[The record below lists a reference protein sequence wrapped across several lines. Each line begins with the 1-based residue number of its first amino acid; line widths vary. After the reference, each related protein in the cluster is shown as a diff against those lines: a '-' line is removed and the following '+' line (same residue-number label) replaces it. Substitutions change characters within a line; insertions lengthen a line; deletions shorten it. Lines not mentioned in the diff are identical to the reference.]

1 MESLLKADDKK
12 LNEYLLLSNGKFN
25 IPYTQRPYEWNVSQ
39 VERLFWDIIAIYE
52 DKKEQHILNFITI
65 YLDEDH
71 QNIFDGQQRTVTL
84 LLFIC
89 VVIHKLE
96 HLGDKKNAEK
106 LKEEFI
112 KKDDWRSNT
121 ANNTK
126 IVFGNSNTNHFFNSY
141 IIEDDINSIE
151 NITDQEKGL
160 QRNYNYLKDKLDE
173 YFDKCNLTVKDLLNI
188 VEKMTEKM
196 YVIILETP
204 NEDIANQM
212 FETLNNTGKKLVD
225 FYVLK
230 NKCIKVT
237 SESLTAKY
245 WDEIEANTDLLNKN
259 QFLTQF
265 TSLFNGKTSSQKAFE
280 SLEKHQLLSS
290 ENKVE
295 YLLSNMEQVSRYF
308 LELHEPER
316 RKREKDSKKD
326 LNDYSKLV
334 EGLKTLKA
342 SQYRPVIL
350 AMNSKKYSLRDINKV
365 LSVCL
370 NIQIRNIFFA
380 RHKANTLEKFYPDL
394 AKEIFEA
401 DTNDLEFVLEK
412 LNSRILDDKETLNAI
427 KNREITKNENKII
440 RFILKKIYDFENDQ
454 EITINGDTQHVN
466 LEHILPQKPSDNS
479 KWLKIFKK
487 SEIDKYKYSLGNL
500 TLILG
505 KKNTSLGNDEFEEKR
520 TKMKDSNILQNRE
533 IAKNKEWT
541 HKEIEDRTSKLAEKI
556 ISIWKKK

>member
-1 MESLLKADDKK
+1 
-12 LNEYLLLSNGKFN
+12 
-25 IPYTQRPYEWNVSQ
+25 
-39 VERLFWDIIAIYE
+39 
-52 DKKEQHILNFITI
+52 
-65 YLDEDH
+65 
-71 QNIFDGQQRTVTL
+71 
-84 LLFIC
+84 
-89 VVIHKLE
+89 
-96 HLGDKKNAEK
+96 
-106 LKEEFI
+106 
-112 KKDDWRSNT
+112 
-121 ANNTK
+121 
-126 IVFGNSNTNHFFNSY
+126 
-141 IIEDDINSIE
+141 
-151 NITDQEKGL
+151 
-160 QRNYNYLKDKLDE
+160 
-173 YFDKCNLTVKDLLNI
+173 
-188 VEKMTEKM
+188 M